1 MDRIDARH
9 WLRVLWPHLALWA
22 VLCTL
27 VAGVTLWLIE
37 SGRQRELGDG
47 RVEAENL
54 ARILQDQTAR
64 TFAGADVA
72 LSMLKALHERG
83 VGDAFLAPVAD
94 SLARIPTTEVERV
107 FSRFDADGRL
117 AASSVRDAPIGQVSI
132 ADRAYF
138 VEARD
143 RAGPA
148 LHVSVPLMSRFLRA
162 EVIPIAKRLD
172 RPDGT
177 FDGVVTMALDPA
189 RLVAL
194 FRSLRIGEAS
204 SIGLMHR
211 DGRIYVASGGPT
223 SSAVA
228 SPATTGEPLEAPGT
242 TLAALA
248 GESSIVATSPIPGTD
263 IVAFAALSEDA
274 LLANH
279 RVVARSLLGYAAL
292 IVLALTLPIALA
304 SKRAI
309 VDAGRRRAL
318 ELRYEDARER
328 ARTDPLTGVANREA
342 FDSQLRASHQAAG
355 DGVPF
360 VLAFLDI
367 DRFKALNDR
376 HGHDTG
382 DRALKRVADAMAG
395 NVRRTDI
402 VARMGGDEFAVLMPG
417 ADRASCLRVF
427 DNLRETLRLVTLE
440 EGWPISFSIGV
451 VAFESAP
458 ARPRDAIAL
467 ADRLMYDAKRSGR
480 DGTRF
485 ATFRQGR
492 LVVDAA
498 KEPIAA

>member
-1 MDRIDARH
+1 MDRIDLRH
-9 WLRVLWPHLALWA
+9 SLRVLWPQLALWA

-27 VAGVTLWLIE
+27 VAAVTLGLIE
-37 SGRQRELGDG
+37 AGRQRELDDG

-54 ARILQDQTAR
+54 ARILQAQTAR
-64 TFAGADVA
+64 TLEGADVA
-72 LSMLKALHERG
+72 LSMLKAMHERG

-94 SLARIPTTEVERV
+94 SLARSSGSEIERV
-107 FSRFDADGRL
+107 FSRFEADGRL
-117 AASSVRDAPIGQVSI
+117 AASSLRDAPIGKISI

-138 VEARD
+138 AEARD
-143 RAGPA
+143 RPGPG
-148 LHVSVPLMSRFLRA
+148 LHVSAPLMSRFLRA

-172 RPDGT
+172 RPDGS
-177 FDGVVTMALDPA
+177 FDGVVTLALDPS
-189 RLVAL
+189 RMVAL
-194 FRSLRIGEAS
+194 FRSLHIGEAS

-211 DGRIYVASGGPT
+211 DGRIYVASGVPL
-223 SSAVA
+223 AA
-228 SPATTGEPLEAPGT
+228 SPAPADAGGGAPGT
-242 TLAALA
+242 TLAVLA
-248 GESSIVATSPIPGTD
+248 GEASIVATSPIAGTD

-279 RVVARSLLGYAAL
+279 RVVARNLLGYAAL
-292 IVLALTLPIALA
+292 IVLALTLPILLASRRALA
-304 SKRAI
+304 
-309 VDAGRRRAL
+309 DARRRHAL

-328 ARTDPLTGVANREA
+328 AHTDPLTGVANRES
-342 FDSQLRASHQAAG
+342 FDGHLRAAHRAAG
-355 DGVPF
+355 EGVPF
-360 VLAFLDI
+360 VLAFLDV

-376 HGHDTG
+376 HGHEIG

-395 NVRRTDI
+395 NVRRTDV

-417 ADRASCLRVF
+417 ADRASSIRVF

-451 VAFESAP
+451 VAFASAP

-467 ADRLMYDAKRSGR
+467 ADRLMYDVKRAGR

-498 KEPIAA
+498 PQPIAA